1 MSQQLS
7 KRPSTAL
14 KVSSETTTL
23 RRRLA
28 RADQLFSEGL
38 ARLQSDYKAR
48 VRSAALGESDDES
61 EETAPATPDVQPES
75 PQPAPGESVSVA

>member
-1 MSQQLS
+1 MNQSLGKKAVTS
-7 KRPSTAL
+7 L
-14 KVSSETTTL
+14 KVSSETTQL

-48 VRSAALGESDDES
+48 VRAAALGESETEA
-61 EETAPATPDVQPES
+61 EETPS
-75 PQPAPGESVSVA
+75 PAPPDQPVA